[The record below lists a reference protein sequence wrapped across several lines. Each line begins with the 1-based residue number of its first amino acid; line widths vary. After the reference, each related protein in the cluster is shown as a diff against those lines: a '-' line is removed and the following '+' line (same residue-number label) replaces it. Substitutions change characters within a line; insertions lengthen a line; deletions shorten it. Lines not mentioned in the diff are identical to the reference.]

1 MGLRMLSR
9 AAVKPGLVA
18 LAGAVALAWL
28 AGCATSEE
36 IFTRGRIE
44 NRCNGSIPVCD
55 ELAACVLSQDQY
67 LRGDFP
73 GGQKIIVR
81 TEDDRAQLI
90 TRFLLVDERYPGT
103 TIFVRAYSTG
113 CGDYSEGLA
122 EDVDLFELAG
132 GDGIIE
138 YGLNVTGLGDHFVEI
153 FSDMS
158 AEFLFRVDIED

>member
-1 MGLRMLSR
+1 MPR
-9 AAVKPGLVA
+9 AAKSPYLTA
-18 LAGAVALAWL
+18 LLGAAMAASV

-55 ELAACVLSQDQY
+55 DLAACVLSEEQY
-67 LRGDFP
+67 LRGQFP
-73 GGQKIIVR
+73 GGQKLIVR
-81 TEDDRAQLI
+81 TENDRARLI

-122 EDVDLFELAG
+122 EDVDLFKLAG

-138 YGLNVTGLGDHFVEI
+138 YGLNVTGLGDHLVQI